1 MRNLTQ
7 EKRVRN
13 LTTREK
19 HLLLRA
25 CESEPAALLLEDA
38 TSVDVAET
46 LVVGRFLG
54 KVEVRGDAAYR
65 LTELGRAALAAQEA
79 VAA

>member
-1 MRNLTQ
+1 MRNSTQ

-13 LTTREK
+13 LTGREK
-19 HLLLRA
+19 HLLLQA
-25 CESEPAALLLEDA
+25 CEIEPAALLLNDPA
-38 TSVDVAET
+38 TVDVAET

-54 KVEVRGDAAYR
+54 KVEVRGDTAYR
-65 LTELGRAALAAQEA
+65 LTELGRAALATQET